1 MPFLK
6 RALLGA
12 AVCACTPIFA
22 SEGDLLVEGG
32 FVAGS
37 RSSYSTYEEP
47 QLGGTISVLKAFND
61 QTDIGLV
68 ASFDHA
74 NGLLDTESQTWT
86 TVGIQSWY
94 TAFNG
99 DIRPQIGG
107 TMGVSVDGDTNAM
120 FHVAGRLRGLMEFST
135 VFRVYAGAALGAD
148 MGDHGSLVTKG
159 EFGAQFL
166 IR

>member
-1 MPFLK
+1 MTTLFRWLPAV
-6 RALLGA
+6 ALA
-12 AVCACTPIFA
+12 AAPLLA
-22 SEGDLLVEGG
+22 SEGDLLVEAG
-32 FVAGS
+32 FAAGS
-37 RSSYSTYEEP
+37 RTYTAYENP
-47 QLGGTISVLKAFND
+47 NLGGTIAVLKGFND

-74 NGLLDTESQTWT
+74 KGILGTESQTWT

-99 DIRPQIGG
+99 DIRPQMGG
-107 TMGVSVDGDTNAM
+107 TMGVSVDGDGNAM
-120 FHVAGRLRGLMEFST
+120 FHVSGRLRGLMEFTT
-135 VFRVYAGAALGAD
+135 VFRMYAGAAVGTD
-148 MGDHGSLVTKG
+148 MGDHGSIVTKG

>member
-1 MPFLK
+1 MSRMIRTP
-6 RALLGA
+6 LGIAICLA
-12 AVCACTPIFA
+12 ATTFA

-32 FVAGS
+32 FAAGS
-37 RSSYSTYEEP
+37 RTYTAYENP
-47 QLGGTISVLKAFND
+47 NLGGTVSVLKGFND
-61 QTDIGLV
+61 QTDIGLT

-74 NGLLDTESQTWT
+74 SGLLGTDDQNWT
-86 TVGIQSWY
+86 TVGIQSWF

-107 TMGVSVDGDTNAM
+107 TMGVAVDGDGNAM
-120 FHVAGRLRGLMEFST
+120 FHVAGRLRGVMEFTT
-135 VFRVYAGAALGAD
+135 VFRLFAGAALGTD
-148 MGDHGSLVTKG
+148 MGDHGSIVTKG